1 MLIRI
6 SLIIA
11 VVAALAAAV
20 LNFVGVKDNV
30 DKIVAA
36 RNDEKSQKEKA
47 QGELASTK
55 KTLSTTQS
63 ALNTVSNLL
72 IVANTE
78 LQKATV
84 KATEQEKRA
93 SDLQTQLDRTRG
105 ERDAAQ
111 QELNQF
117 AILGVNATQVK
128 ALIAELK
135 KTKQERDTFIGENT
149 ILAKRVKKLESDLD
163 KLIGQDKPV
172 VLPAGLKGTVVA
184 VDPKYDFV
192 VLDIGGNQGVLE
204 RGEMMI
210 SRHGQ
215 LIGKIRIS
223 SVQPTRCV
231 ANILPEWKKGEVM
244 EGDQVIY

>member
-55 KTLSTTQS
+55 KTLSTTQT
-63 ALNTVSNLL
+63 ALNTVSNAL
-72 IVANTE
+72 IVANNE
-78 LQKATV
+78 LRAATTR
-84 KATEQEKRA
+84 ATEQEKRA
-93 SDLQTQLDRTRG
+93 TDLQTQLDRTRG

-111 QELNQF
+111 QELNQYS
-117 AILGVNATQVK
+117 ILGVTAPQVK

-163 KLIGQDKPV
+163 KLIGENKPV
-172 VLPAGLKGTVVA
+172 ILPAGLKGTVVA

-204 RGEMMI
+204 RGEMMVN
-210 SRHGQ
+210 RHGQ

-223 SVQPTRCV
+223 SVSPTRSV
-231 ANILPEWKKGEVM
+231 GNVLPEYKKGEVM